1 MEKDKFNKTFRRTVD
16 DIKEYINLKTELYTL
31 ILIERFSRIFSKFL
45 AVIIF
50 FFLLFFVL
58 LFLSLAFVHW
68 FAALTGEL
76 IAGYLIVGLLYLLIG
91 LLVYLFRRKLFLNPM
106 LKGFTEELFEKED
119 VLDKKTKREDDEED

>member
-1 MEKDKFNKTFRRTVD
+1 MEKDKFNKTFKRTVD
-16 DIKEYINLKTELYTL
+16 DIKTYINLKTELYTL

-58 LFLSLAFVHW
+58 LFISLAFVHW

-76 IAGYLIVGLLYLLIG
+76 IAGYLVVALLYLIVG
-91 LLVYLFRRKLFLNPM
+91 LLVYLLRRKLFLNPM
-106 LKGFTEELFEKED
+106 LKGFSEELFEKED
-119 VLDKKTKREDDEED
+119 LLDQKSNSDKDEED

>member
-1 MEKDKFNKTFRRTVD
+1 MEKDKFNKTFKRTID
-16 DIKEYINLKTELYTL
+16 DIKEYINLKTELYAL

-119 VLDKKTKREDDEED
+119 VLDKKPKRDEDEED

>member
-1 MEKDKFNKTFRRTVD
+1 MEKDKFNKTFKRTVD
-16 DIKEYINLKTELYTL
+16 DIKTYINLKTELYTL
-31 ILIERFSRIFSKFL
+31 ILIERSSKIFSKFL

-50 FFLLFFVL
+50 FFMMFFVL

-76 IAGYLIVGLLYLLIG
+76 IASYLLVAFLYLLMG

-106 LKGFTEELFEKED
+106 LKGFTDELFEKED
-119 VLDKKTKREDDEED
+119 LLDKKLNREEDEED